1 MVGSLLVLILS
12 LGYGGSL
19 TYFTARKSFATES
32 LYAFSLMASMLISL
46 VGGILFYLIYESF
59 LADTFLAGIGP
70 TYILFVLILLPFNLV
85 SLFLSSIILGK
96 QQLIAYNLINIY
108 RVFSNLLFQIVSA
121 LSGAGLPGA
130 ILAWFFS
137 NLVAFGATLW
147 FVRKDF
153 HPWRRF
159 PRQMVRPAT
168 SYGIKNYFANLFM
181 FFNYRL
187 DTFFVNFY
195 NGPVDV
201 GQYSTG
207 VGVAEL
213 IWYIPNAISS
223 ALFPKSS
230 SMSKDT
236 STRLTA
242 QVCRQSLVVA
252 AVLTALSALAGPLLI
267 PFFYG
272 IDFLPSVKPFLFL
285 LPGIMGI
292 TLSKI
297 ISANLAGI
305 GLPQYAT
312 YASGITVIITVIL
325 DILLIPP
332 YGIGGAAIAS
342 TIAYLLSAALMVMW
356 FSREANISWV
366 EVVFIRKEDIS
377 MLVRRSVQMG
387 SAARSEISTYLS
399 RIKNN

>member
-1 MVGSLLVLILS
+1 
-12 LGYGGSL
+12 
-19 TYFTARKSFATES
+19 
-32 LYAFSLMASMLISL
+32 MASMLISI
-46 VGGILFYLIYESF
+46 VGGISLYLIYEGF
-59 LADTFLAGIGP
+59 LADTFLASIGP

-96 QQLIAYNLINIY
+96 QQLIAYNLIKNIY

-168 SYGIKNYFANLFM
+168 SYGIKNYLANLFM

-201 GQYSTG
+201 GLYSTG

-242 QVCRQSLVVA
+242 QVCRQSLVWLLCYSLICPGRA
-252 AVLTALSALAGPLLI
+252 SADPIFLWHRFSAIRQAVFTSSAGN
-267 PFFYG
+267 YG
-272 IDFLPSVKPFLFL
+272 DY
-285 LPGIMGI
+285 
-292 TLSKI
+292 SK
-297 ISANLAGI
+297 
-305 GLPQYAT
+305 
-312 YASGITVIITVIL
+312 
-325 DILLIPP
+325 
-332 YGIGGAAIAS
+332 
-342 TIAYLLSAALMVMW
+342 
-356 FSREANISWV
+356 
-366 EVVFIRKEDIS
+366 
-377 MLVRRSVQMG
+377 
-387 SAARSEISTYLS
+387 
-399 RIKNN
+399 